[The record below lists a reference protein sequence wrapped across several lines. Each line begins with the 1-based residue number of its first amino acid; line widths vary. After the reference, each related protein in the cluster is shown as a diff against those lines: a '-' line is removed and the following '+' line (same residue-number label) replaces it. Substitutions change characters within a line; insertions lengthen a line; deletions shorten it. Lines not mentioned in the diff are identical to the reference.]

1 MSFWRKQ
8 ALSELN
14 AEAQYEK
21 HQLNRTL
28 GTFDLIMVGI
38 GAVIGAGLFTITGIA
53 AAGNAGPAIV
63 ISFILGAIG
72 CAFAGMCYCELA
84 SMIPSSGSAYT
95 YTYAS
100 MGEFPAWLMG
110 WSLVLE
116 YAIGAGVVSISWSAY
131 VVALL
136 HDFGL
141 DLPREIISSP
151 WQKESI
157 LASTDSPFFNLPA
170 VFIVVLISLILSRGI
185 RQSVIVNGIAVIT
198 KVAVVVLFISI
209 GIFYIDPQNYDPF
222 IPENT
227 GTFGQFGWSG
237 ILRAS
242 GVLFFAYIGFDAIST
257 TALETKNPQ
266 RSIPIGILGSL
277 LICTVI
283 YILFAFVLTG
293 IVNYK
298 DLGVA
303 APIAV
308 AVSKTPY
315 TWLRGLINIA
325 VLSGLTSVILV
336 MLLGQSRVFYVMA
349 NDGLLPKTFSKLHP
363 KYKTPWISNL
373 IVMTF
378 VSIIVA
384 FVPISVVGHMTSI
397 GTLLAFVMVCVGV
410 IILRYRYPEHARSF
424 RVPVFPLFPILGI
437 LSCLLMMVSLDME
450 TWARFIIWLIVGVVI
465 YAVYGYSHSRYSNQS
480 MPTPK

>member
-8 ALSELN
+8 TLSELGT
-14 AEAQYEK
+14 EAQSK
-21 HQLNRTL
+21 THQLHRTL

-53 AAGNAGPAIV
+53 AAANAGPAIV
-63 ISFILGAIG
+63 ISFMLGAIG

-131 VVALL
+131 IVALL

-141 DLPREIISSP
+141 ELPREIISSP

-157 LASTDSPFFNLPA
+157 LVSTDRAFFNLPA

-185 RQSVIVNGIAVIT
+185 RQSVMVNAIAVIT
-198 KVAVVVLFISI
+198 KVAVVVVFISI
-209 GIFYIDPQNYDPF
+209 GFFYIDPQNYDPF

-227 GTFGQFGWSG
+227 GTFGEFGWSG

-257 TALETKNPQ
+257 TALETKEPQ

-277 LICTVI
+277 VICTII

-293 IVNYK
+293 MVNYK
-298 DLGVA
+298 DLAVA

-308 AVSKTPY
+308 AISKTPY

-336 MLLGQSRVFYVMA
+336 MLLGQSRIFYVMA
-349 NDGLLPKTFSKLHP
+349 RDGLLPKTFSKLHP
-363 KYKTPWISNL
+363 KYKTPWISNM
-373 IVMTF
+373 IVMVF

-424 RVPVFPLFPILGI
+424 KVPVFPLFPLLGI

-450 TWARFIIWLIVGVVI
+450 TWARFIIWLIFGIII
-465 YAVYGYSHSRYSNQS
+465 YAAYGYSHSRFSNQS
-480 MPTPK
+480 TPK